1 MVRNI
6 SIKLSQD
13 KRSCCDNRT
22 TTCCIQNRSIQ
33 NPGSLFLEYDI
44 SSYLWKQG
52 AGVWFFVKKALNE
65 AIQRHLPRK
74 WRYVCANQTPF
85 VNKEINKKIMKW
97 LWLRNNSLNTTFGDS
112 KVQKLTLLYTTLI
125 SFLCKKEISSVYTE
139 QGDISKL
146 WRDRRL
152 YQTPKREDLWLK
164 ENMSSKGI
172 SFLNILCV
180 FSIIACF

>member
-1 MVRNI
+1 MH
-6 SIKLSQD
+6 SEQKYS
-13 KRSCCDNRT
+13 K
-22 TTCCIQNRSIQ
+22 
-33 NPGSLFLEYDI
+33 PGIIVFRIWYLKWPLKTVSWSL
-44 SSYLWKQG
+44 
-52 AGVWFFVKKALNE
+52 VFVKKALNE

-74 WRYVCANQTPF
+74 RRYVCANQAPF
-85 VNKEINKKIMKW
+85 ANKEINKKIMKW

-139 QGDISKL
+139 QGDISEL
-146 WRDRRL
+146 WSGRRL

-164 ENMSSKGI
+164 ENVSAKGI
-172 SFLNILCV
+172 LFLNILCV